1 MNDLNRTFGG
11 SETRKEVGE
20 KDYLTISDRLSS
32 ARGGWYPNTYGPTSL
47 HMNSFNMAKELFTQM
62 QPKADDYISKVN
74 NMVSRFEEAG
84 GPTILK

>member
-1 MNDLNRTFGG
+1 MILI
-11 SETRKEVGE
+11 V
-20 KDYLTISDRLSS
+20 LRL
-32 ARGGWYPNTYGPTSL
+32 
-47 HMNSFNMAKELFTQM
+47 SFNMAKELFTQM